1 MKGREQER
9 ETKRDSKGYCSD
21 CLNNKE
27 KINLSC

>member
-9 ETKRDSKGYCSD
+9 ETKGDSKGYCSD